1 MRDFTVFFESN
12 GYFLL
17 GLQMAID
24 LTKPAIKAAWEAMA
38 RFQLTPA
45 VGQTT
50 QKAPCNLSVM
60 LEAEAEE

>member
-1 MRDFTVFFESN
+1 MRDFTGFLESN

-38 RFQLTPA
+38 LF
-45 VGQTT
+45 
-50 QKAPCNLSVM
+50 
-60 LEAEAEE
+60 